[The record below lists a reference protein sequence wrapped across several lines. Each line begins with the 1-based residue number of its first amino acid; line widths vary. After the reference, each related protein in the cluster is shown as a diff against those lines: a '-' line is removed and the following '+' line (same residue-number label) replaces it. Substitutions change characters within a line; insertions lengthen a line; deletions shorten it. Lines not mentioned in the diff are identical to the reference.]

1 MAEVREQS
9 QKARKAK
16 SKHKDLHE
24 ALAAAQVEIVD
35 TVADMKNSHFRS
47 KYVSLGAL
55 LTSVRPVL
63 ARHGVS
69 MYTTIEPA
77 YLDNLEEEQVSNTD
91 GSSSTIVRN
100 KRERD
105 GHYITGVLAF
115 GKDTVSSSVHCPKQA
130 GAHQFAS
137 FHTYCRRWL
146 LQGLCGVSV
155 DMDDDGNVASGVN
168 SKASGNDRLSHVT
181 NR

>member
-9 QKARKAK
+9 QKERKAK
-16 SKHKDLHE
+16 SKQKSKYKDLHE

-77 YLDNLEEEQVSNTD
+77 YLDNLEEEQVS
-91 GSSSTIVRN
+91 
-100 KRERD
+100 
-105 GHYITGVLAF
+105 
-115 GKDTVSSSVHCPKQA
+115 
-130 GAHQFAS
+130 
-137 FHTYCRRWL
+137 
-146 LQGLCGVSV
+146 GL
-155 DMDDDGNVASGVN
+155 
-168 SKASGNDRLSHVT
+168 RLCMAIH
-181 NR
+181 

>member
-9 QKARKAK
+9 QKARKAT
-16 SKHKDLHE
+16 SKHKNLHE

-35 TVADMKNSHFRS
+35 TQADMKNSHFRS

-63 ARHGVS
+63 AKHGVS
-69 MYTTIEPA
+69 MYTTIKPA
-77 YLDNLEEEQVSNTD
+77 YLEHLEEEQVSVNGKT
-91 GSSSTIVRN
+91 STIVRN

-105 GHYITGVLAF
+105 GHYITGVLSF
-115 GKDTVSSSVHCPKQA
+115 GNESVESEVHCPKQA

-137 FHTYCRRWL
+137 FYTYSRRWL

-155 DMDDDGNVASGVN
+155 DMDDDGNLASGVD